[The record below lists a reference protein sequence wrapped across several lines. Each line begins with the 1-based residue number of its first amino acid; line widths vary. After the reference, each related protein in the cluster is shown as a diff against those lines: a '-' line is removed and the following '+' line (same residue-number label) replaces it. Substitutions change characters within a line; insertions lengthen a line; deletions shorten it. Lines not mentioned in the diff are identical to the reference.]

1 MRLIGLVFL
10 FICYSEAYSQILINN
25 VTVVDVEKQKL
36 LPGYSVLL
44 LNGKIET
51 VSNKLDYKPNANT
64 TIINGSGKYLV
75 PGFTDGH
82 VHFFQDGGIHA
93 RPDVIDL
100 RKSRPYSEEI
110 RWTHQHME
118 DQLRRYLAAGITSV
132 IDVGSNYK
140 FLQQRDSLQTKK
152 NLPLIRITGPLLTTY
167 IPPPFRELNEDDIPF
182 VLMTDEEKVRQSVR
196 EQVQRKA
203 DFIKIWYIVM
213 GKDTEADAR
222 KSLPLVKAAIDE
234 AHRQN
239 RKVAVHA
246 TERIAAQLSVEA
258 GADFLVHSVEDEIVN
273 DDFVKLLKKN
283 KTALC
288 PTLVVMANYY
298 SVLGDNYRFNTAELN
313 LANPATIGS
322 IIDFPLPDTAIGN
335 SYIKNIQ
342 TGNALKE
349 EAKTDS
355 IRIRNLKKLADAGV
369 TIVTGTDAGNIG
381 TQHAGSYFAE
391 LQAMQ
396 RAGLSLW
403 QLLQA
408 STINPAISMGQEKEW
423 GSIATGKLA
432 NLVLLNKN
440 PIESLSNWQAID
452 RVINKGV
459 VLQPDSIIQS
469 TPEQLVQMQL
479 NAYNAHDLD
488 AFLLPYADDV
498 EIYDFP
504 GKLLSKGKEQMR
516 KDYVFITQTPKLYCH
531 LQKRIAQGNMVIDH
545 EEVWFGQPKP
555 AYAVAIYIIEKGKIS
570 KVYFKQ

>member
-1 MRLIGLVFL
+1 MRLIGLAFL
-10 FICYSEAYSQILINN
+10 FTLSSEAFSQVLINN

-36 LPGYSVLL
+36 LPGYTVLL
-44 LNGKIET
+44 INGKIET
-51 VSNKLDYKPNANT
+51 VSNKLDYKLSEST
-64 TIINGSGKYLV
+64 TIIDGSGKYLV
-75 PGFTDGH
+75 PGFADGH
-82 VHFFQDGGIHA
+82 IHFFQDGGIHA

-132 IDVGSNYK
+132 IDVGSNYS
-140 FLQQRDSLQTKK
+140 FLQQRDSLQSKK

-167 IPPPFRELNEDDIPF
+167 IPPPFRELNEADIPF
-182 VLMTDEEKVRQSVR
+182 VLMTAEEKVRQAVR

-213 GKDTEADAR
+213 GKDAEADAR
-222 KSLPLVKAAIDE
+222 KNLPLVKAAIDE
-234 AHRQN
+234 AHKQKL
-239 RKVAVHA
+239 KVAVHA

-258 GADFLVHSVEDEIVN
+258 GADFLVHSVEDEIVT

-288 PTLVVMANYY
+288 PTLVVMANYF

-313 LANPATIGS
+313 LANPATVGS

-335 SYIKNIQ
+335 SYINNIQ
-342 TGNALKE
+342 TGISLKE

-355 IRIRNLKKLADAGV
+355 IRIRNLKKLADGGV

-408 STINPAISMGQEKEW
+408 STINAAICMGQEKDW
-423 GSIATGKLA
+423 GSIASGKQA

-440 PIESLSNWQAID
+440 PLESLSNWQSID
-452 RVINKGV
+452 LVINKGV
-459 VLQPDSIIQS
+459 TLKPDSIIQS

-488 AFLLPYADDV
+488 AFLAPYADDV

-516 KDYVFITQTPKLYCH
+516 KDYIFITQTPKLYCH
-531 LQKRIAQGNMVIDH
+531 LQNRIVQGNMVIDH

-555 AYAVAIYIIEKGKIS
+555 VYALAIYIIEKGKIS

>member
-1 MRLIGLVFL
+1 MRLIGLAFL
-10 FICYSEAYSQILINN
+10 FTLSSEAFSQVLINN

-36 LPGYSVLL
+36 LPGYTVLL
-44 LNGKIET
+44 INGKIET
-51 VSNKLDYKPNANT
+51 VSNKLDYKLSEST
-64 TIINGSGKYLV
+64 TIIDGSGKYLV
-75 PGFTDGH
+75 PGFADGH

-132 IDVGSNYK
+132 IDVGSNYS
-140 FLQQRDSLQTKK
+140 FLQQRDSLQSKK

-167 IPPPFRELNEDDIPF
+167 IPPPFRELNEADIPF
-182 VLMTDEEKVRQSVR
+182 VLMTAEEKVRQAVR

-213 GKDTEADAR
+213 GKDAEADAR

-234 AHRQN
+234 AHKQKL
-239 RKVAVHA
+239 KVAVHA

-258 GADFLVHSVEDEIVN
+258 GADFLVHSVEDEIVT

-288 PTLVVMANYY
+288 PTLVVMANYF

-313 LANPATIGS
+313 LANPATVGS

-342 TGNALKE
+342 TGISLKE

-355 IRIRNLKKLADAGV
+355 IRIRNLKKLADGGV

-408 STINPAISMGQEKEW
+408 STINAAICMGQEKDW
-423 GSIATGKLA
+423 GSIASGKQA

-440 PIESLSNWQAID
+440 PLESLSNWQSID
-452 RVINKGV
+452 LVINKGV
-459 VLQPDSIIQS
+459 TLKPDSIIQS

-488 AFLLPYADDV
+488 AFLAPYADDV

-516 KDYVFITQTPKLYCH
+516 KDYIFITQTPKLYCH
-531 LQKRIAQGNMVIDH
+531 LQNRIVQGNMVIDH

-555 AYAVAIYIIEKGKIS
+555 VYALAIYIIEKGKIS

>member
-1 MRLIGLVFL
+1 MRLIGLAFL
-10 FICYSEAYSQILINN
+10 FTLSSEAFSQVLINN

-36 LPGYSVLL
+36 LPGYTVLL
-44 LNGKIET
+44 INGKIET
-51 VSNKLDYKPNANT
+51 VSNKLDYKLSEST
-64 TIINGSGKYLV
+64 TIIDGSGKYLV
-75 PGFTDGH
+75 PGFADGH
-82 VHFFQDGGIHA
+82 IHFFQDGGIHA

-132 IDVGSNYK
+132 IDVGSNYS
-140 FLQQRDSLQTKK
+140 FLQQRDSLQSKK

-167 IPPPFRELNEDDIPF
+167 IPPPFRELNEADIPF
-182 VLMTDEEKVRQSVR
+182 VLMTAEEKVRQAVR

-213 GKDTEADAR
+213 GKDAEADAR

-234 AHRQN
+234 AHKQKL
-239 RKVAVHA
+239 KVAVHA

-258 GADFLVHSVEDEIVN
+258 GADFLVHSVEDEIVT

-288 PTLVVMANYY
+288 PTLVVMANYF

-313 LANPATIGS
+313 LANPATVGS

-342 TGNALKE
+342 TGISLKE

-355 IRIRNLKKLADAGV
+355 IRIRNLKKLADGGV

-408 STINPAISMGQEKEW
+408 STINAAICMGQEKDW
-423 GSIATGKLA
+423 GSIASGKQA

-440 PIESLSNWQAID
+440 PLESLSNWQSID
-452 RVINKGV
+452 LVINKGV
-459 VLQPDSIIQS
+459 TLKPDSIIQS

-488 AFLLPYADDV
+488 AFLAPYADDV

-516 KDYVFITQTPKLYCH
+516 KDYIFITQTPKLYCH
-531 LQKRIAQGNMVIDH
+531 LQNRIVQGNMVIDH

-555 AYAVAIYIIEKGKIS
+555 VYALAIYIIEKGKIS